1 MFHFIHAYLP
11 DTRLW
16 EGLVNK
22 GFIDGTSGVKL
33 MQSALAPDEHRF
45 NAQAFEGSEL
55 NSIVF
60 EANRVFYVDRLQ
72 GGSFM
77 YRYAYDKKLIN
88 LYKERLGDNFLGFQM
103 HEWASN
109 FLGDYKR
116 IVNVLEKYNDKWTV
130 ENIEKD
136 LKAEFPYSHLFLE
149 AQFPEEWADT
159 KLSEDGSRLVDNLKK
174 LFIRRQESV
183 DFMLLPTDSY
193 YYAPR
198 MEIDLGAR
206 ALMPEIGAQI
216 PGTRV
221 QIALARGSARM
232 RDVRWGTYYEP
243 WGGNPFSTCYYK
255 KDPDDA
261 MVNEWYIR
269 SKKDFPFIPNGPHG
283 GSSRAL
289 QRRLFYYSYLSG
301 AHFISEEW
309 GACNTFYDWEDFEI
323 TPYGAVKK
331 EFLDFVSAC
340 PERGEPYTPFAI
352 VLPKELTVYNL
363 GAYSGLNTDY
373 FYGDGTQETNIHQVL
388 QSIYWSAA
396 DSKSTDLGDIESCAM
411 TTSEFGD
418 LFDIVYE
425 DDPHIHSQYM
435 YTIDLT
441 EQKIT
446 ISGKNQ
452 SHECADRD
460 EFKHHLRRMIEETV
474 PVAVTPDIHWSVN
487 KLDNHWIIGMFNN
500 EGVERSAVYGDKL
513 RPDKTKTVKMT
524 MKRDYRVEQI
534 AGNAS
539 IQKDGQAVYLE
550 IPAGSFAILRLS

>member
-1 MFHFIHAYLP
+1 MFHFIHGYLS
-11 DTRLW
+11 DTPFW
-16 EGLVNK
+16 KGLVAK
-22 GFIDGTSGVKL
+22 GFIDDTSGVKL
-33 MQSALAPDEHRF
+33 MQSALSPDEHRF
-45 NAQAFEGSEL
+45 NAQAYEGSEL

-116 IVNVLEKYNDKWTV
+116 IVNLLGKYNYQWTA
-130 ENIEKD
+130 EDIEKA

-159 KLSEDGSRLVDNLKK
+159 KLSEDADSLLHNLKR
-174 LFIRRQESV
+174 LFMRRQESV
-183 DFMLLPTDSY
+183 DSMLLPTDSY

-221 QIALARGSARM
+221 QIAFARGMARM
-232 RDVRWGTYYEP
+232 RGVRWGTYYEP

-255 KDPDDA
+255 KDPDEG

-309 GACNTFYDWEDFEI
+309 GVCNTFYDWKDFEI

-340 PERGEPYTPFAI
+340 PELGEPYTPFAI

-373 FYGDGTQETNIHQVL
+373 FYGNGTQEENIHNVL
-388 QSIYWSAA
+388 RSIYWSAA
-396 DSKSTDLGDIESCAM
+396 DGKNIDLRDMEACAM

-425 DDPHIHSQYM
+425 DYPQICDRYIYA
-435 YTIDLT
+435 IDLT
-441 EQKIT
+441 KQKIT
-446 ISGKNQ
+446 ITGKNN
-452 SHECADRD
+452 SYECSDMD
-460 EFKHHLRRMIEETV
+460 EFKHHLRRLIDETV
-474 PVAVTPDIHWSVN
+474 PLTVTEDIHWSVN
-487 KLDNHWIIGMFNN
+487 RLNDQWIIGMFNN

-524 MKRDYRVEQI
+524 MKRDYSVEQI

-539 IQKDGQAVYLE
+539 IHKDEKAVYLE
-550 IPAGSFAILRLS
+550 IPAGSFAILILS